1 MSEKL
6 QPENQNND
14 GAEQKSPRRQ
24 SFSKQMWGRTWDKVE
39 NWLKK
44 DVDGKDAG
52 FEGENEHLCDQEE
65 LEALKKNPSR
75 KALPGLRRPQT
86 FQRQNS
92 ERRDRLT
99 PHEPDA
105 EERRALSV
113 DRRAIASYLRSLSP
127 LSRTQPSQ
135 STPNVNNLEG
145 YSEQVIPDT
154 QVTEGE
160 LQHGDHL
167 GEHTVENTLE
177 RQPSV
182 SINSVS
188 EDHERV
194 LIQAELEAKWIL
206 NLSMRFKDRS
216 DREKFFLTYAERPNK
231 WRRLTVSCDYRNST
245 EDSLEGDLKA
255 LHYQRDKSARI
266 YESIRDSLLDIQFYS
281 TVTNLKLKTID
292 GRLHIH
298 CSEDVNE
305 IVKYPHITLLGH
317 IPYPVYKDSEV
328 VFESHMSGYVYKV
341 TVGGN
346 TFVKKEIPGPDA
358 VDEFIYEAN
367 ALASLKGSK
376 NVIEFCGLVIDDDEK
391 AIKGLLIK
399 LASRGALVD
408 MIYDARFS
416 HSLPWYRRQ
425 HWARQIVNGLA
436 EIHEAGF
443 VQGDFTLSNIVVHD
457 DDTICLIDINRR
469 GCPVGWEP
477 PELEPMIR
485 SGQRISMFIGI
496 KTDLFQLGIVL
507 WAIAMMIDEP
517 EREPKPLR
525 EINQPD
531 VPQYY
536 RDIVELC
543 LQSDPRKRISAKD
556 LLARFPSYESPSIC
570 LEPVKG
576 ETLQGSN
583 HLSEFT
589 SYNAFT
595 DVAASSD
602 YYFDSRDSGIVQDE
616 ARDSSP
622 KMKFDDEDIVHTD
635 FKPFAASEEIDSLS
649 AKLADTLV
657 EEPSLIDPALSN
669 TTAESEGGTLTP
681 RPASFQLHPSS
692 LIGVLENGTQQS
704 SLRKV
709 ESSKQH
715 EALDTV
721 EISKQEHEVIKPQKD
736 QTDLS

>member
-1 MSEKL
+1 
-6 QPENQNND
+6 
-14 GAEQKSPRRQ
+14 
-24 SFSKQMWGRTWDKVE
+24 MWGRTWDKVE

-44 DVDGKDAG
+44 DVEGKETGFAG
-52 FEGENEHLCDQEE
+52 DNENLCDEEE

-75 KALPGLRRPQT
+75 KALPGLPRPQT

-113 DRRAIASYLRSLSP
+113 DRKAIASYIRSLSP
-127 LSRTQPSQ
+127 FSRTQPSH
-135 STPNVNNLEG
+135 SAPDINAMEIYG
-145 YSEQVIPDT
+145 DQVIPDT
-154 QVTEGE
+154 QTTEDQG
-160 LQHGDHL
+160 QHGDHL
-167 GEHTVENTLE
+167 VESAVENALE
-177 RQPSV
+177 RERSASV
-182 SINSVS
+182 NSVS
-188 EDHERV
+188 EDHEKL

-231 WRRLTVSCDYRNST
+231 WRRLSVSCDYRNST
-245 EDSLEGDLKA
+245 EDSLEGDLKG

-266 YESIRDSLLDIQFYS
+266 YESIRDSLPDIQFYP

-305 IVKYPHITLLGH
+305 IIKYPHITLLGH
-317 IPYPVYKDSEV
+317 IPYPVFNESQV
-328 VFESHMSGYVYKV
+328 IFQSHMAGYVYKV
-341 TVGGN
+341 TVGED
-346 TFVKKEIPGPDA
+346 TFVKKEIPGPDS

-376 NVIEFCGLVIDDDEK
+376 NVIEFHGLVIDDEGK
-391 AIKGLLIK
+391 LIKGLLIN
-399 LASRGALVD
+399 LASRGALVEL
-408 MIYDARFS
+408 IYDSRFS
-416 HSLPWYRRQ
+416 HNIPWYRRQ
-425 HWARQIVNGLA
+425 HWARQVVNGLA

-457 DDTICLIDINRR
+457 EDTISLIDINRR

-477 PELEPMIR
+477 PELEPMIQ

-496 KTDLFQLGIVL
+496 KTDLYQLGMVL

-536 RDIVELC
+536 RDIVDLC
-543 LQSDPRKRISAKD
+543 LQTNPRKRVSAKD
-556 LLARFPSYESPSIC
+556 LLERFPSYESPSIC
-570 LEPVKG
+570 LEHVKSPAM
-576 ETLQGSN
+576 QDQS
-583 HLSEFT
+583 HLSEFA

-595 DVAASSD
+595 DVAASSE

-622 KMKFDDEDIVHTD
+622 KMKFEDEDVVQTE
-635 FKPFAASEEIDSLS
+635 FKPFATSDEIDNLS

-657 EEPSLIDPALSN
+657 GEESTLTNADPSNMTGD
-669 TTAESEGGTLTP
+669 SEGGTLTP
-681 RPASFQLHPSS
+681 RPASFQFRPTPLIGGVLQNDAHLESS
-692 LIGVLENGTQQS
+692 LEKFALPEQS
-704 SLRKV
+704 QTPSAAKLSDQAHEETTAREDKI
-709 ESSKQH
+709 ES
-715 EALDTV
+715 
-721 EISKQEHEVIKPQKD
+721 P
-736 QTDLS
+736 